1 MRTEAQK
8 RAQARYEKSGAFK
21 RIEIKL
27 NKKRDA
33 DIIKILEREENVSG
47 YIKSLIRKDKSGG

>member
-21 RIEIKL
+21 RVEIKL
-27 NKKRDA
+27 NKKRDE
-33 DIIKILEREENVSG
+33 DIIKILEHEENVSG
-47 YIKSLIRKDKSGG
+47 YIKSLIRKDKGEG